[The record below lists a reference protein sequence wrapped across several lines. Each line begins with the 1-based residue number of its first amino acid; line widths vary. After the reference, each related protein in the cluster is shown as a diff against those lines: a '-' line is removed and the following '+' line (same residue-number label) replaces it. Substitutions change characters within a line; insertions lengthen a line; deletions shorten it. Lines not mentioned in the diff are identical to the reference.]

1 MILLLLGSSAFA
13 ITATYMAQ
21 SPLVFERG
29 TPPLNTNK
37 LVAHVGTI
45 VISTDG
51 NQLFHPNLVNINLST
66 SFGFSGPITWSNNWQ
81 TGEPEYTVMETYFT
95 LYAVSTA
102 RGVTQVN
109 PLWESDGSQPL
120 RTEGGN
126 INVRTLEVKIYL
138 VSDQDYFRY
147 QYGASYPLT
156 TGSMEG
162 FSLGVANNGSGYYD
176 GNITPISV
184 NNNPAGTTTPMLS
197 GGSTTPNP
205 LPYGPPILQP
215 VYALSIIDENRFTI
229 TDAYGGL
236 STRIARANLHLS
248 NAQAN
253 GQYGIDVVF
262 SNKAKSPQFTLH
274 LDGNPNLYSI
284 PYFLLFNGQ
293 EVEGGKP
300 IRWSNLVPNANY
312 KDISITK
319 VNALRAEMA
328 PAGDYFDTITVTI
341 TPIDTL

>member
-1 MILLLLGSSAFA
+1 
-13 ITATYMAQ
+13 
-21 SPLVFERG
+21 
-29 TPPLNTNK
+29 
-37 LVAHVGTI
+37 
-45 VISTDG
+45 
-51 NQLFHPNLVNINLST
+51 
-66 SFGFSGPITWSNNWQ
+66 
-81 TGEPEYTVMETYFT
+81 
-95 LYAVSTA
+95 
-102 RGVTQVN
+102 
-109 PLWESDGSQPL
+109 
-120 RTEGGN
+120 
-126 INVRTLEVKIYL
+126 
-138 VSDQDYFRY
+138 
-147 QYGASYPLT
+147 
-156 TGSMEG
+156 MEG
-162 FSLGVANNGSGYYD
+162 FSLGVANNGSGYYE
-176 GNITPISV
+176 GNNTPISV

-236 STRIARANLHLS
+236 STRIARANLHLG